1 MNRDLYAIA
10 LNNALKEIN
19 KAYPEIH
26 HSFIFSNE
34 SNIIAADTETNQET
48 MNNILEF
55 FETIKENAK
64 AIGNIKSFQLDG
76 KNGKLLLVKIEDMN
90 LVLKTSKNMDNNQIH
105 SITNI
110 IIPTILK
117 TLEAFTPTHLQPA
130 SPPQKETQH
139 KELQVDTLTGFFAGD
154 SVQIDTEILTAWN
167 TNDDPRARV
176 RAALTGEKIVQEPV
190 ENVKIETFDGNSTY
204 CKVKEIDNKKLKGKN
219 IIRIPE
225 KLCKDLEIN
234 KGDLVK
240 VQPM

>member
-10 LNNALKEIN
+10 LNNALKEIK

-34 SNIIAADTETNQET
+34 SNIIAADTETDQET
-48 MNNILEF
+48 MTYILES
-55 FETIKENAK
+55 FETLKEDSK
-64 AIGNIKSFQLDG
+64 AIGNIKSFQLVG
-76 KNGKLLLVKIEDMN
+76 KNGKIMLVNIDDMN
-90 LVLKTSKNMDNNQIH
+90 LVLKTSKNMDNTHIY
-105 SITNI
+105 SVTNI
-110 IIPTILK
+110 ILPTILK

-130 SPPQKETQH
+130 PPEQKETNH
-139 KELQVDTLTGFFAGD
+139 KELEVDTLSGFFAGD

-167 TNDDPRARV
+167 INDDPRERV

-190 ENVKIETFDGNSTY
+190 ENVKIETLDGNSTL
-204 CKVKEIDNKKLKGKN
+204 CKVKEIDDQKLKGKN

-225 KLCKDLEIN
+225 KLCKNLEIN

>member
-10 LNNALKEIN
+10 LNNALKEIK

-26 HSFIFSNE
+26 HSFIFTNDST
-34 SNIIAADTETNQET
+34 IIAGDKETSQET
-48 MNNILEF
+48 MNSILES

-64 AIGNIKSFQLDG
+64 AIGNIKSFQIDG
-76 KNGKLLLVKIEDMN
+76 KNGKLMSVSIEDMN
-90 LVLKTSKNMDNNQIH
+90 LILNTSKKMDNTQIH

-130 SPPQKETQH
+130 SPPQKETNH
-139 KELQVDTLTGFFAGD
+139 KELKVDTLSGFFAGD

-190 ENVKIETFDGNSTY
+190 ENVKIETLDGNSTL
-204 CKVKEIDNKKLKGKN
+204 CKVKEIDDQKLKGKN

-225 KLCKDLEIN
+225 KLCKNLEVN

-240 VQPM
+240 VQPI

>member
-10 LNNALKEIN
+10 LNNALKEIK

-34 SNIIAADTETNQET
+34 SNIIAADTETDQET
-48 MNNILEF
+48 MNNIMES
-55 FETIKENAK
+55 FETKKENSK

-76 KNGKLLLVKIEDMN
+76 KNGKLTLANIKDMN
-90 LVLKTSKNMDNNQIH
+90 LVLKTSKNIDKSQIN
-105 SITNI
+105 SITKI
-110 IIPTILK
+110 ILPTILK
-117 TLEAFTPTHLQPA
+117 TLEAFTPTPIKETN
-130 SPPQKETQH
+130 QKEL
-139 KELQVDTLTGFFAGD
+139 EVDTLSGFFAGD

-167 TNDDPRARV
+167 TNNDPRARV
-176 RAALTGEKIVQEPV
+176 RAALTGEKIMQEPV
-190 ENVKIETFDGNSTY
+190 ENVKIETLDGNSTL
-204 CKVKEIDNKKLKGKN
+204 CKVKEIDDQKLKGKN

-225 KLCKDLEIN
+225 KLCKNLEIN

>member
-10 LNNALKEIN
+10 LNNALKEIK

-34 SNIIAADTETNQET
+34 SNIIAADTETDQET
-48 MNNILEF
+48 MNNILES
-55 FETIKENAK
+55 FETIKENSK

-76 KNGKLLLVKIEDMN
+76 KNGKLTLANIKDMN
-90 LVLKTSKNMDNNQIH
+90 LVLKTSKNIDKSQIN
-105 SITNI
+105 SITKI
-110 IIPTILK
+110 ILPTILK

-130 SPPQKETQH
+130 PTPLKETNQKEL
-139 KELQVDTLTGFFAGD
+139 EVDTLSGFFAGD

-167 TNDDPRARV
+167 TNNDPRARV
-176 RAALTGEKIVQEPV
+176 RAALTGEKIMQEPV
-190 ENVKIETFDGNSTY
+190 ENVKIETRDGNSTL
-204 CKVKEIDNKKLKGKN
+204 CKVKEIDDQKLKGKN

-225 KLCKDLEIN
+225 KLCKNLEIN

>member
-10 LNNALKEIN
+10 LNNALKEIK

-34 SNIIAADTETNQET
+34 SNIIAADTETDQET
-48 MNNILEF
+48 MTYILES
-55 FETIKENAK
+55 FETLKENSK
-64 AIGNIKSFQLDG
+64 AIGNIKSFQLVG
-76 KNGKLLLVKIEDMN
+76 KNGKIMLVNIDDMN
-90 LVLKTSKNMDNNQIH
+90 LVLKTSKNMDNTHIY
-105 SITNI
+105 SVTNI
-110 IIPTILK
+110 ILPTILK
-117 TLEAFTPTHLQPA
+117 TLEAFTPTHLQPEA
-130 SPPQKETQH
+130 PQQKVTNH
-139 KELQVDTLTGFFAGD
+139 KELEVDTLSGFFAGD

-167 TNDDPRARV
+167 TIDDPRARV

-190 ENVKIETFDGNSTY
+190 ENVKIETLDGNSTL
-204 CKVKEIDNKKLKGKN
+204 CKVKEIDDQKLKGKN

-225 KLCKDLEIN
+225 KLCKNLEIN